1 MKIGSYEFSRPLVLA
16 PMAGVTDM
24 PFRSLCNSMGADYAV
39 SEMIATKTE
48 LWKSKKTQTRL
59 SLGGFKPRIVQLVGG
74 DEVLMAEG
82 AARACDS
89 GADIVDINMGCPA
102 KKVCRKAAGSALL
115 SDPTL
120 VIKILRAVV
129 KASESPVT
137 LKMRTGPSQM
147 NKNGVTIAK
156 IAESE
161 GISAIAIH
169 GRTRNCRY
177 DVPAEY
183 ETIAAI
189 KDSIGIPVLVNGD
202 IRCGSSAFKALSKT
216 NADGL
221 MIGRAAQGNP
231 WIFSSIRAALDG
243 ERWNEPSPIERL
255 EVLHSLLESLY
266 QLYGKEQGS
275 RVARKHIIWF
285 LSYLPIKSEINKAT
299 MNKIKTSHDQLN
311 FVQFRK
317 REFENKG

>member
-1 MKIGSYEFSRPLVLA
+1 MKIGSYEFSRPIVLA

-24 PFRSLCNSMGADYAV
+24 PFRSLCAGLGADYVV
-39 SEMIATKTE
+39 SEMIAAKTE

-59 SLGGFKPRIVQLVGG
+59 SLSGFKPRIIQLVGG
-74 DEVLMAEG
+74 DEMLMADG

-115 SDPTL
+115 SDPSL
-120 VIKILRAVV
+120 VVKILKAVV
-129 KASESPVT
+129 KASKSPVT
-137 LKMRTGPSQM
+137 LKMRTGPSLVD
-147 NKNGVTIAK
+147 KNGVTIAK

-177 DVPAEY
+177 NVPAEY

-189 KDSIGIPVLVNGD
+189 KDSISIPVLVNGD
-202 IRCGSSAFKALSKT
+202 IRCGRSAFKALSET
-216 NADGL
+216 RADGL

-243 ERWNEPSPIERL
+243 EKWREPSPIERL
-255 EVLHSLLESLY
+255 DVLHSLLESIY
-266 QLYGKEQGS
+266 QLYGEEQGS
-275 RVARKHIIWF
+275 RVATKHIIWF
-285 LSYLPIKSEINKAT
+285 LSYLPMKIELNKDT
-299 MNKIKTSHDQLN
+299 MDKIRTPHEQLD
-311 FVQFRK
+311 FVKVRK
-317 REFENKG
+317 REFENKE